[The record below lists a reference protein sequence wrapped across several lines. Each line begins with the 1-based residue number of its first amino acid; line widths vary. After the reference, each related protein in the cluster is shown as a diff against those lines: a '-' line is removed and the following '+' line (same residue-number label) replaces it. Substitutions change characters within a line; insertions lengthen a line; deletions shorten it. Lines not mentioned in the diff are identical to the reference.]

1 MNRIN
6 VFFPSLQTVFT
17 FKYKPWPHRANSCKC
32 IFCLRFQSC
41 YLTADVVHNFS
52 NTSLV
57 FSERHCN
64 LLQELLPSVLTPNTF
79 LQLSV
84 WNEAFLFYV
93 FSICSV
99 SPLSKDHHRSVESD
113 TALTNFEH
121 FLCGEHLVPEKMKF
135 YFSDGCRKMSGFNP
149 PVRAAYFLSFMPAH
163 RRWMLPGSHGIDV
176 ASALPKLVWISET
189 LQVTKGSLFLAT
201 FLQDLKEQAWFFLSL
216 SNPKFLPE
224 RRKTLTAK
232 EPVGNFGTECF
243 QFCITGQPAGANW
256 AGAAT
261 VWRWIPSHRRLAGIC
276 GVTSFIWRC

>member
-1 MNRIN
+1 M
-6 VFFPSLQTVFT
+6 
-17 FKYKPWPHRANSCKC
+17 
-32 IFCLRFQSC
+32 
-41 YLTADVVHNFS
+41 TADVVHNFS

-84 WNEAFLFYV
+84 WSEAFLFYV

-113 TALTNFEH
+113 TALTNFDH

-163 RRWMLPGSHGIDV
+163 RRWMLPGSRGIDV
-176 ASALPKLVWISET
+176 ASALPKL
-189 LQVTKGSLFLAT
+189 L
-201 FLQDLKEQAWFFLSL
+201 
-216 SNPKFLPE
+216 
-224 RRKTLTAK
+224 
-232 EPVGNFGTECF
+232 
-243 QFCITGQPAGANW
+243 
-256 AGAAT
+256 
-261 VWRWIPSHRRLAGIC
+261 
-276 GVTSFIWRC
+276 